1 MTYLSALLGARVT
14 DRNGRPIGRVA
25 DLAVRPGSPHPTV
38 SALVMSH
45 ARGRVAIPWAE
56 LTELDSSG
64 AQLRTQGHVFGTV
77 DPEAVLLGRD
87 VLDTQIVDL
96 AGRRLTR
103 VADVELSMIDTGL
116 RVTAVD
122 VSPGAV
128 IRRLGMRRLAD
139 RLAPQMVAWERLHPL
154 AGRPHRLVEDDSPP
168 PPTPRPQRYH
178 RLIRRR
184 LHERRRS

>member
-1 MTYLSALLGARVT
+1 MTYLSALLGAHVT
-14 DRNGRPIGRVA
+14 DRDGRPIGRVA
-25 DLAVRPGSPHPTV
+25 DLAVRAGTPHPLV
-38 SALVMSH
+38 SALVVSH
-45 ARGRVAIPWAE
+45 ARGRVAIPWE
-56 LTELDSSG
+56 EVTQLG
-64 AQLRTQGHVFGTV
+64 ATGVRLRTQGHVFGTV

-103 VADVELSMIDTGL
+103 VADVELSGVTPGL

-139 RLAPQMVAWERLHPL
+139 RLAPQMMAWERLHPL
-154 AGRPHRLVEDDSPP
+154 AGRTHQLVEDESPP
-168 PPTPRPQRYH
+168 PPTPRPRRYH
-178 RLIRRR
+178 RLARRR